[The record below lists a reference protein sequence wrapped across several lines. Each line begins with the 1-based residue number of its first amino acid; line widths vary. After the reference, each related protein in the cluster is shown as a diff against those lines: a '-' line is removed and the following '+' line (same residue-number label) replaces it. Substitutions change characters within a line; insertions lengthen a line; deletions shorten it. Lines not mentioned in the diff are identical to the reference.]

1 MAELCRHLGAPGVW
15 KAELGRMKG
24 RPGRDSRER
33 LEVQLG
39 DSQVLTVTI
48 EKQ

>member
-1 MAELCRHLGAPGVW
+1 MAELCWHLGAWGVW
-15 KAELGRMKG
+15 KAELGRMKR
-24 RPGRDSRER
+24 RPGEILER

-39 DSQVLTVTI
+39 DSRVLTVTT

>member
-1 MAELCRHLGAPGVW
+1 MAELCWHLGAWGVW

-24 RPGRDSRER
+24 RPGRDSQEH

-39 DSQVLTVTI
+39 DSRVLTVTT